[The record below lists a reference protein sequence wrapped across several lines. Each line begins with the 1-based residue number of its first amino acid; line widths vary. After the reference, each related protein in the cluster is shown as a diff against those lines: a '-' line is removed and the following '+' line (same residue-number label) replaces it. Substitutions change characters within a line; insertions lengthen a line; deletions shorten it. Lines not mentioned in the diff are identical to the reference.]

1 MQLDT
6 VIFDLDG
13 LLIDSE
19 PLWLEA
25 GTEVM
30 ANYGKKLTAA
40 QYETTVGLRTKE
52 WIEHWFRFFS
62 IPNHTTDAAVGQIL
76 SLVEEK
82 IKQKGTALPG
92 VEYIFQYFT
101 AKHFKIGL
109 ATSSPMQLA
118 NVVVDKLG
126 IRKYLQVV
134 TSAEK
139 LPFGKPHPQV
149 YMECA
154 EALGSHT
161 SACLCFEDSF
171 NGMTKNIIKERN
183 LVSEIHSTFLNI
195 EKHISE
201 VASVSEENSAS
212 TEEIFAEIE
221 EQNHKIKD
229 IQQAISELDNL
240 CVELEDMLH

>member
-1 MQLDT
+1 MQIDT
-6 VIFDLDG
+6 VIFDMDG

-40 QYETTVGLRTKE
+40 QYETTIGLRTKE

-62 IPNHTTDAAVGQIL
+62 IPEHTSDAAVALIL
-76 SLVEEK
+76 QLVEEK
-82 IKQKGTALPG
+82 IKEKGKALPG
-92 VEYIFQYFT
+92 VEYIFQYFA
-101 AKHFKIGL
+101 AKNFKIGL

-126 IRKYLQVV
+126 IRKYLQVI
-134 TSAEK
+134 TSAEN

-154 EALGSHT
+154 EALESHT
-161 SACLCFEDSF
+161 STCLCFEDSF
-171 NGMTKNIIKERN
+171 NGLIAAKAAKMKCVVVPAYNQLQQNRWGAADLK
-183 LVSEIHSTFLNI
+183 
-195 EKHISE
+195 IS
-201 VASVSEENSAS
+201 SL
-212 TEEIFAEIE
+212 
-221 EQNHKIKD
+221 QNFNDLLIVR
-229 IQQAISELDNL
+229 L
-240 CVELEDMLH
+240 

>member
-1 MQLDT
+1 MQVDT
-6 VIFDLDG
+6 VIFDMDG

-30 ANYGKKLTAA
+30 ANYGKKLTAP

-52 WIEHWFRFFS
+52 WIEHWFRFFA
-62 IPNHTTDAAVGQIL
+62 IPNHTTDEAVTAIL
-76 SLVEEK
+76 SLVEGK
-82 IKQKGTALPG
+82 IKEKGKALPG

-126 IRKYLQVV
+126 IGKYLQVI
-134 TSAEK
+134 TSAEH

-171 NGMTKNIIKERN
+171 NGMIAAKAAKMKCVVVPAYNQLQQNRWGAADLK
-183 LVSEIHSTFLNI
+183 
-195 EKHISE
+195 IS
-201 VASVSEENSAS
+201 SL
-212 TEEIFAEIE
+212 
-221 EQNHKIKD
+221 QNFND
-229 IQQAISELDNL
+229 LL
-240 CVELEDMLH
+240 MVRL